1 MITHEK
7 KYTLDVKE
15 NLLVDL
21 KSENMGVKIIGW
33 NEPKAELEIKIE
45 ANAASEQE
53 LDFDQIVQVELNEES
68 NTLYI
73 ELTDPEEIKN
83 FKSMVKLYIPHV
95 SSVKAELENAGLFM
109 ENLQG
114 DQVAET
120 ENGSIQFDHVN
131 GTLKLSSENGV
142 LKLNNCNGDA
152 ELETENGA
160 MKLNSCEGN
169 IKAQTENGV
178 FKSSKCKGSLEHES
192 ENGTTRITGAEFS
205 KAFITSENGGIFY
218 EFNEIEAGQFNFQN
232 QNGKLQLGIPDA
244 LPYKITA
251 CNQLGRFHI
260 GLEGN
265 YDQSSSDEGKTIE
278 MIKGSGNVKIDLK
291 NENGSINIM
300 KQGARSNNIKIDF
313 SSVSKL
319 LDKAMEHIPH
329 EVDQDKIRE
338 KMEKAKIK
346 LQNIKIPDIKLPDM
360 DKINLK
366 VEKAL
371 DDVGKELNDLKVE
384 FSIDDIKEKA
394 EEKISDIMGS
404 VKDKFGN
411 DELKQ
416 EEKSRV
422 DERSRMKILEL
433 LQDGKITADE
443 AERLIQAME
452 GRNG

>member
-1 MITHEK
+1 MISHEK
-7 KYTLDVKE
+7 KYKFDVKE
-15 NLLVDL
+15 NLSVNLQ
-21 KSENMGVKIIGW
+21 SENMGVKIIGW
-33 NEPKAELEIKIE
+33 SEPKAELEIKIE
-45 ANAASEQE
+45 SIASSEND
-53 LDFDQIVQVELNEES
+53 LDFDQIVHAELDEEGNS
-68 NTLYI
+68 LEI
-73 ELTDPEEIKN
+73 ELSDPEDITN
-83 FKSMVKLYIPHV
+83 YKSKVRLYIPHV
-95 SSVKAELENAGLFM
+95 SSIKAELENAGLLV

-114 DQVAET
+114 DQEAET
-120 ENGSIQFDHVN
+120 ENGSIHFDHVN
-131 GTLKLSSENGV
+131 GSLKLTTENGAI
-142 LKLNNCNGDA
+142 KLHNCNGDV
-152 ELETENGA
+152 ELESENGA
-160 MKLNSCEGN
+160 IKMNSCEGN

-178 FKSSKCKGSLEHES
+178 LKSTKGKGTLEFES
-192 ENGTTRITGAEFS
+192 ENGMARVTGAAYS

-218 EFNEIEAGQFNFQN
+218 EFDVIEAGQFNFQN
-232 QNGKLQLGIPDA
+232 QNGKLQLGIPDE

-251 CNQLGRFHI
+251 SNQLGRFHI

-291 NENGSINIM
+291 NEHGSINLM
-300 KQGARSNNIKIDF
+300 KPGTRSQSIKVDF
-313 SSVSKL
+313 SSVSKI
-319 LDKAMEHIPH
+319 LDKAMEHLPK
-329 EVDQDKIRE
+329 EVDQKKIRE
-338 KMEKAKIK
+338 KMEKAKVK

-360 DKINLK
+360 EKINLK

-371 DDVGKELNDLKVE
+371 DDVGRELKDLKVE

-394 EEKISDIMGS
+394 EEKISDIMGN
-404 VKDKFGN
+404 VKDKFGA